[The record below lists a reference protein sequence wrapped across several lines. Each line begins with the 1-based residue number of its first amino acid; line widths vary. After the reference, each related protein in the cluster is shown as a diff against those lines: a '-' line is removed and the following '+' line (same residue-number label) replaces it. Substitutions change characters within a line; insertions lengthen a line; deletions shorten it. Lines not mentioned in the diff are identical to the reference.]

1 MGGAVV
7 LPCRFEERALRRCV
21 IVVARV
27 VLPCQSVIVWKKYKI
42 RGLA

>member
-27 VLPCQSVIVWKKYKI
+27 VLPFPLFSIWKK
-42 RGLA
+42 